1 MEDNNEMYKIQIP
14 GAVKTRMEIFDGV
27 GIPEII
33 YTAIGAGIGLLI
45 GMLIY
50 QIFKNY
56 VISLI
61 IFGICAG
68 GTFASV
74 IKDKNGCSI
83 AQTIKNVIIFIKSQ
97 KVFKYTR
104 TKDY

>member
-1 MEDNNEMYKIQIP
+1 MEENNSYKIQIP

-27 GIPEII
+27 GIPELI
-33 YTAIGAGIGLLI
+33 YTSIGAGVGLVI
-45 GMLIY
+45 AMLIY

-56 VISLI
+56 IVALI
-61 IFGICAG
+61 IFAICSG

-74 IKDKNGCSI
+74 IKDRNGGSI

-97 KVFKYTR
+97 KIFKYVFI
-104 TKDY
+104 KDY